1 MFIRYL
7 DNAVD
12 NVVDNIYGPLL
23 DQGAGDHVYVDLVP
37 QPRPQSSG
45 GAGVQTLGCVPH
57 AEPFAV
63 WENQKSY
70 PREKLLDVEFVLVV
84 LKEYHKNFAA

>member
-70 PREKLLDVEFVLVV
+70 PREKLLDVPRRF
-84 LKEYHKNFAA
+84 KRISQKSRSIK

>member
-12 NVVDNIYGPLL
+12 TVVDNIYGPLL

-37 QPRPQSSG
+37 QPRPKPSG
-45 GAGVQTLGCVPH
+45 GAGVQTLEGGTLC
-57 AEPFAV
+57 
-63 WENQKSY
+63 
-70 PREKLLDVEFVLVV
+70 
-84 LKEYHKNFAA
+84 